1 MMRGLIQDLRHA
13 IRTFLKK
20 PGFTFVAVLTL
31 ALGIGASAT
40 IFSVVNGVLLRPLP
54 YPEPGRLVH
63 LASWSAAKGTQDMD
77 FTDPLFAFYR
87 DRNHSFESLAVY
99 DSTGFNFTDKGEPER
114 LTGATVTHDFF
125 RVLGR
130 EPIYGRSFLPQ
141 EDTPG
146 NNNVTVLSHEFWQ
159 RRFGGDPLVVG
170 RSINLNNV
178 PTIIVGIMPGGFDF
192 PRRTDLWVPVGL
204 NPQSVNLSWHLNPIG
219 RLKPGVTMANANQE
233 VAALWDDYARE
244 MKWPKAGPDA
254 PRLIVIPLADRIVG
268 EVRTPLLVLLA
279 AVGLVLL
286 IACANIANLLLARG
300 TTRRR
305 EIAVRCCLGASSWRI
320 VRQLLT
326 ESLLVAAVG
335 GGAGLLL
342 AFWGVQAI
350 KRLPAGAVPRVDQVQ
365 VDPRMMFFTFSV
377 AILTGLLFGL
387 APALQAARINVNEAM
402 KEGARGSAPPST
414 RRLSNT
420 FVIAQIAL
428 SLVLLVG
435 AALLLQSFKNLL
447 AVDLGFRPANV
458 LTARLEL
465 PANRYPDDASA
476 RRFYE
481 PLLERVQN
489 TPGVMSAGLCQWLP
503 LSGRNYGNNFTV
515 DGLEPRADQPL
526 PIAWFRD
533 VTPGYFETMGIPLLS
548 GETFHN
554 TDTEK
559 TPRVAIVTDNL
570 ARKYWPGQNP
580 IGKHIRIGRAAWGTP
595 LMTVVGVVAPVKSN
609 TLDED
614 PLFYVYRPFAQNA
627 DSEVNVVIRTN
638 SDPQAIVS
646 ALRNEVAALD
656 AGLPVFDVHTMDQ
669 AVAESLSTRRL
680 TNLLLTGFAFSA
692 FVLAVLG
699 IYGVMSLNVNNR
711 INEFGIRLAL
721 GARPGSVL
729 RLVIGQ
735 GVKLALIGTV
745 VGLAGALWLTRFIEK
760 LLFGVKATDP
770 LTFIMVAVALVITA
784 LVACYIPAR
793 RATKVDPLV
802 ALRYE

>member
-1 MMRGLIQDLRHA
+1 MRNLFQDLRHGA
-13 IRTFLKK
+13 RTFLKN
-20 PGFTFVAVLTL
+20 PGFAFVAVLTL

-54 YPEPGRLVH
+54 YPEPARLVH
-63 LASWSAAKGTQDMD
+63 VASWTAARGAQDMD
-77 FTDPLFAFYR
+77 FTDHLFAYYR

-99 DSTGFNFTDKGEPER
+99 DRTGFNFTDKGEPER
-114 LTGATVTHDFF
+114 LTGATVTYDFF

-130 EPIYGRSFLPQ
+130 QPIYGRSFLPQ

-146 NNNVTVLSHEFWQ
+146 NNNVTVLSHELWQ

-178 PTIIVGIMPGGFDF
+178 ATTIVGIMPPGFDF
-192 PRRTDLWVPVGL
+192 PKNTNLWVPVGL
-204 NPQSVNLSWHLNPIG
+204 NPQSPDASWHLNPIG
-219 RLKPGVTMANANQE
+219 RLRPGVTMASAKQE
-233 VAALWDDYARE
+233 VAALWEDYARE

-254 PRLIVIPLADRIVG
+254 PAVIVIPLADRIVG
-268 EVRTPLLVLLA
+268 EVRTPLLVLPA
-279 AVGLVLL
+279 AVALVLL

-326 ESLLVAAVG
+326 ESLLLALMG
-335 GGAGLLL
+335 GSGGLLL

-350 KRLPAGAVPRVDQVQ
+350 KTLPPGEVPRIDQVS
-365 VDPRMMFFTFSV
+365 VDPRVLFFTFGV

-387 APALQAARINVNEAM
+387 APALQAARVNVNEAV
-402 KEGARGSAPPST
+402 KEGARGSAPAST
-414 RRLSNT
+414 RRLSNA
-420 FVIAQIAL
+420 FVVAQIAL
-428 SLVLLVG
+428 SLVLLIG

-447 AVDLGFRPANV
+447 AVDPGFRPANV

-465 PANRYPDDASA
+465 PANRYPEDANA
-476 RRFYE
+476 RIFSE
-481 PLLERVQN
+481 QLLDRVEN
-489 TPGVMSAGLCQWLP
+489 IPGVKSAALCQWLP
-503 LSGRNYGNNFTV
+503 MSGRNFGNNFTV
-515 DGLEPRADQPL
+515 DGIEPGAGQPL

-533 VTPGYFETMGIPLLS
+533 VTPGYFATMGIPVLG
-548 GETFHN
+548 GEAFHN

-559 TPRVAIVTDNL
+559 SPRVAIVTDNL

-580 IGKHIRIGRAAWGTP
+580 IGKHIRIGRASWGTP
-595 LMTVVGVVAPVKSN
+595 LMTVVGVVAAVKSN

-614 PLFYVYRPFAQNA
+614 PLFYVYRPFAQSA
-627 DSEVNVVIRTN
+627 DSEMNVVIRTN
-638 SDPQAIVS
+638 SDPEAIVS
-646 ALRNEVAALD
+646 ALRSQVGAID
-656 AGLPVFDVHTMDQ
+656 AELPLFDVHTMDQ
-669 AVAESLSTRRL
+669 AVAESLSTRKL

-692 FVLAVLG
+692 FVLAALG
-699 IYGVMSLNVNNR
+699 VYGVMSLNVNNR

-721 GARPGSVL
+721 GAKPGDVL

-735 GVKLALIGTV
+735 GVRLALVGAV
-745 VGLAGALWLTRFIEK
+745 VGMTCALWLTRFIEK
-760 LLFGVKATDP
+760 LLFGVKASDP
-770 LTFIMVAVALVITA
+770 VTFIMVTVVLVITA

-793 RATKVDPLV
+793 RATRVDPLV

>member
-1 MMRGLIQDLRHA
+1 MRNFFQDLRHGV
-13 IRTFLKK
+13 RTLLKN
-20 PGFTFVAVLTL
+20 PGFALVALLTL
-31 ALGIGASAT
+31 ALGIGASTT

-54 YPEPGRLVH
+54 YREPAQLIHV
-63 LASWSAAKGTQDMD
+63 ASWTAAKGVQDMD
-77 FTDPLFAFYR
+77 FTDHLFAYYR

-99 DSTGFNFTDKGEPER
+99 DRTGFNFTDRGEPER
-114 LTGATVTHDFF
+114 LTGATVTYDFF

-130 EPIYGRSFLPQ
+130 EPVYGRSFLPK

-146 NNNVTVLSHEFWQ
+146 NNNVTVLSHDLWQ

-178 PTIIVGIMPGGFDF
+178 PTIIVGIMPPGFDF
-192 PRRTDLWVPVGL
+192 PKHTDLWVPVGL
-204 NPQSVNLSWHLNPIG
+204 NPQTVNSSWHLNPIG
-219 RLKPGVTMANANQE
+219 RLRPKVALASANQE

-244 MKWPKAGPDA
+244 VKWPKAKPDA
-254 PRLIVIPLADRIVG
+254 PAIVVIPLADRIVG

-279 AVGLVLL
+279 AVALVLL

-320 VRQLLT
+320 VTQLLT
-326 ESLLVAAVG
+326 ESLLLASMGAG
-335 GGAGLLL
+335 GGLLL

-350 KRLPAGAVPRVDQVQ
+350 KTLPSGEVPRIDQVQ
-365 VDPRMMFFTFSV
+365 VDWRVLLFTFGV
-377 AILTGLLFGL
+377 AIFTGLLFGL
-387 APALQAARINVNEAM
+387 APALQAARVNVNEAV
-402 KEGARGSAPPST
+402 KEGARGSAAAST
-414 RRLSNT
+414 RRLSNA

-428 SLVLLVG
+428 SLVLLIG

-447 AVDLGFRPANV
+447 AVDPGFRPANV

-465 PANRYPDDASA
+465 PATRYPDDASA
-476 RRFYE
+476 RIFYE
-481 PLLERVQN
+481 QLIERVQN
-489 TPGVMSAGLCQWLP
+489 IPGVRSAGLCQWLP
-503 LSGRNYGNNFTV
+503 LSGRNFGNNFTV
-515 DGLEPRADQPL
+515 DGNEPGADQPL

-533 VTPGYFETMGIPLLS
+533 VTPGYFATMGIPMLG
-548 GETFHN
+548 GEAFHN
-554 TDTEK
+554 TDTENA
-559 TPRVAIVTDNL
+559 PRVAIVTDNL

-580 IGKHIRIGRAAWGTP
+580 IGKHIRIGRASWGTP
-595 LMTVVGVVAPVKSN
+595 LMTVVGVVAAVKSN

-627 DSEVNVVIRTN
+627 DSEVNVVVRTN
-638 SDPQAIVS
+638 SDPKAIISALRSQVS
-646 ALRNEVAALD
+646 ALD
-656 AGLPVFDVHTMDQ
+656 AELPLFDVHTMDQ
-669 AVAESLSTRRL
+669 AVSESLSTKKL
-680 TNLLLTGFAFSA
+680 TNFLLSGFAFAA
-692 FVLAVLG
+692 FLLAALG
-699 IYGVMSLNVNNR
+699 VYGVMSLNVNNR

-721 GARPGSVL
+721 GAKPGDVL

-735 GVKLALIGTV
+735 GVRLALIGAV
-745 VGLAGALWLTRFIEK
+745 VGVAFALWLTRFIEK
-760 LLFGVKATDP
+760 LLFGLKASDP
-770 LTFIMVAVALVITA
+770 LTFIIVTVALVITA